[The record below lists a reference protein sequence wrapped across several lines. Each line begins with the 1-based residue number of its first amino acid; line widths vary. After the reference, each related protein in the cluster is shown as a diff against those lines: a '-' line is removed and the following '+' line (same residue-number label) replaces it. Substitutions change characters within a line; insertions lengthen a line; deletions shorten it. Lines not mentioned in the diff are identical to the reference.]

1 MNETKEMPI
10 IFNSEMVRAIL
21 DGRKTQTRRI
31 VKRQYISHKQELR
44 LCDDGYFYWWMKDA
58 ETHQPRRVSC
68 PFGKT
73 GDRLWVR
80 ETFQGPFVDYNDSHD
95 LFKNPESYQKP
106 ENCIYRADCGQY
118 PSFYDADDNLRQ
130 GWRAAIHMPRWASRI
145 TLEITDIRVERLNE
159 ISEEDAIA
167 EGCYTDDEYGFNA
180 QPRLWPCQKCQG
192 DQTYAAYANGVY
204 YVDCRECD
212 TAKKRFKLLWESIY
226 GFNSFD
232 NKRVWVIEFKIIE
245 KR

>member
-1 MNETKEMPI
+1 MKEKPI
-10 IFNSEMVRAIL
+10 IFNDEMVRAIL

-31 VKRQYISHKQELR
+31 VKRQYISHKQELK
-44 LCDDGYFYWWMKDA
+44 LC
-58 ETHQPRRVSC
+58 H
-68 PFGKT
+68 FGNI

-80 ETFQGPFVDYNDSHD
+80 ETWAN
-95 LFKNPESYQKP
+95 YQTINYRSCADGRSFS
-106 ENCIYRADCGQY
+106 EISDGLAAYRADGYESIRDMKNHIRLMSECDFEGVEVRDDKWS
-118 PSFYDADDNLRQ
+118 PS
-130 GWRAAIHMPRWASRI
+130 IHMPRWASRI

-180 QPRLWPCQKCQG
+180 QPRLWPCKKCQG
-192 DQTYAAYANGVY
+192 DQTYAAYASGVY
-204 YVDCRECD
+204 CVDCRECN

-232 NKRVWVIEFKIIE
+232 NKHVWVIEFKIIE